1 MAYFIHVANVL
12 YLFSYL
18 VRDIL
23 WLRVLTVVAGLVL
36 MPYFLLQQPP
46 LLAPV
51 AWNVL
56 FTAINAVQIVRLL
69 YERRPVVLTE
79 DQARLYK
86 LAFRTLSDREFLR
99 LARVG
104 SWKKSAPAE
113 RIVDQGVVLDELAC
127 VLTGKLA
134 VKVDGKFV
142 THLEPGRFVG
152 EMSYLTGAAT
162 TASVEAL
169 ETTTCLSWTR
179 ASLSKLLEADPS
191 LRAAVQHVIGR
202 DLVAKL
208 RTGHGADAPS

>member
-56 FTAINAVQIVRLL
+56 FTGINAVQIARLL

-79 DQARLYK
+79 DQARLYQ
-86 LAFRTLSDREFLR
+86 LAFRSLTDREFLR
-99 LARVG
+99 LARAG
-104 SWKKSAPAE
+104 SWKRSAPAE
-113 RIVDQGVVLDELAC
+113 RLVDQGVVLEELSC
-127 VLTGKLA
+127 VLSGKLA
-134 VKVDGKFV
+134 VKVDGKLV
-142 THLEPGRFVG
+142 ANLEQGRFIG
-152 EMSYLTGAAT
+152 EMSYLTGAPT
-162 TASVEAL
+162 TASVEVVEPA
-169 ETTTCLSWTR
+169 TCLSWTK
-179 ASLSKLLEADPS
+179 ASLSKLLDADPS
-191 LRAAVQHVIGR
+191 LRAAVQLVIGR
-202 DLVAKL
+202 DLVTKL
-208 RTGHGADAPS
+208 RAPAPPS